1 MPNGTFHANTN
12 LLVAAGATVASLSLS
27 LAENNYSGFIGT
39 IFFVLGVLS
48 GIPLTP
54 DLDLDENYWNSF
66 YFLDIAHK
74 FPGWIWHFF
83 WYPYAKLMRH
93 RSTLSHFPIFST
105 AIRCAYVL
113 IPLTIAILLFDKEM
127 VKKINTLRR
136 MLSLLNKEER
146 LTLMIDKLSKT
157 KNNEEF
163 LKSLNAAR

>member
-127 VKKINTLRR
+127 IVISFFGQVHPMNYIFF
-136 MLSLLNKEER
+136 LSGLAISDLLHY
-146 LTLMIDKLSKT
+146 LADIIL
-157 KNNEEF
+157 
-163 LKSLNAAR
+163 

>member
-1 MPNGTFHANTN
+1 MPNGTFHANTS

-105 AIRCAYVL
+105 AIRCAYIL
-113 IPLTIAILLFDKEM
+113 IPLTIAVLLFDKEM
-127 VKKINTLRR
+127 IVISFLGQVHSINYIFF
-136 MLSLLNKEER
+136 LSGLAISDLLHY
-146 LTLMIDKLSKT
+146 LADIIL
-157 KNNEEF
+157 
-163 LKSLNAAR
+163 